1 MYTVAIVG
9 RPNVGKSALFNRLT
23 RSRKAIVG
31 DLPGITRDR
40 LFQEVD
46 WEGRC
51 FRVVDTGGIV
61 PGEAEQ
67 LPESV
72 FRQAEIALEEADLV
86 LLVVD
91 GRDGITPIDQR
102 LNELLRSSGKE
113 FLLVVNK
120 IDAPSV
126 EPHAYQFHAFGV
138 DKIYPV
144 SAEHSLGIDRLLDE
158 ILERVPETP
167 GEPPPDE
174 IRVAIIGRP
183 NVGKSSLLNRLAGQE
198 RVIVSEVPGTTRD
211 AIDTII
217 EFQSRRYRLV
227 DTAGIKRK
235 GKTSGLV
242 EKLSVVMARRSIER
256 ADVVLLLIDATEG
269 ATKLD
274 ATIGGYAHDA
284 GKSVIIVVNKWDLI
298 ERDSHTA
305 ILLEKEFRMRLKFLD
320 YAPLVFVSAKT
331 GQRVFK
337 LLEHVEQAFQA
348 RQIRVPTAELN
359 KFVEQEV
366 QPRLRAAGSRR
377 KFPVIYASQVAV
389 APPTVVLFTRT
400 RKKLHFSMERFL
412 INRLRHRYQF
422 YATPIV
428 VRQRLRRAGRG

>member
-67 LPESV
+67 LLESV

-331 GQRVFK
+331 
-337 LLEHVEQAFQA
+337 
-348 RQIRVPTAELN
+348 
-359 KFVEQEV
+359 
-366 QPRLRAAGSRR
+366 
-377 KFPVIYASQVAV
+377 
-389 APPTVVLFTRT
+389 
-400 RKKLHFSMERFL
+400 
-412 INRLRHRYQF
+412 
-422 YATPIV
+422 
-428 VRQRLRRAGRG
+428 